1 MYAMIHAKIVTGE
14 YEKGHIDK
22 ISFMRFLLNF
32 KQNYEFRELRI
43 YCFRFIFVSHYFPCY
58 ITEDNS
64 CNIPETTTV
73 NGHKTE
79 VDNGYQGLSI
89 SIVTVPNRHNLF
101 HYIEFLNCKENF
113 IDFLRLFIHII
124 SLGMARINFTGN
136 RMRIIYAHIIIRCNP
151 LPGRLLTDFRR
162 VHQVFVFLMKE

>member
-58 ITEDNS
+58 ITED
-64 CNIPETTTV
+64 TV
-73 NGHKTE
+73 ATFPR
-79 VDNGYQGLSI
+79 QPLS
-89 SIVTVPNRHNLF
+89 TDTKR
-101 HYIEFLNCKENF
+101 
-113 IDFLRLFIHII
+113 RLTMVIKGCQFQ
-124 SLGMARINFTGN
+124 L
-136 RMRIIYAHIIIRCNP
+136 
-151 LPGRLLTDFRR
+151 
-162 VHQVFVFLMKE
+162 